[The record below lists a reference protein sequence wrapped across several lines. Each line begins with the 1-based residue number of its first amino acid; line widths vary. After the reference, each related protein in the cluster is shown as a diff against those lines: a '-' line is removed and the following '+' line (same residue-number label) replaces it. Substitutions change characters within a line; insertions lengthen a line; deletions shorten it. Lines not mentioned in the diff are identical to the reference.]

1 MVLLPMTNIVNWHGK
16 NRRGWYPLGP
26 LKFVG
31 SRQSQIDHLSSL
43 ERKRARRATRK
54 LMHAIRLQHERSL
67 IATSCNQATTTA
79 TAATSTATAT
89 TATAT
94 TATATTATA
103 TKPQSREAPTTNVLV
118 RPGTILDG
126 NQTSVAEALTTKWLG
141 KALTKWLTPQIFGL
155 IRGPKVFVLQFF
167 REYDGWNDTYMMS
180 YNTQHHLGYNTY
192 KQHNIALKYVRDD
205 LEARGC
211 SYVLFSNDIPI
222 LVPQF
227 VRDRGPDYHFVG
239 KPIFPWKWQEM
250 VAQMDDRSQEVVVHA
265 GQTNAACRSRGIVSC
280 SLQQLDIVD
289 HKRSYVA
296 QGERRFRNVWYFV
309 LECEDGTCV
318 FLHPSINVPKIEC
331 GSGHLP
337 ASDIVPTSGAGT
349 FSRFMDEGELRGP
362 GRRSTF
368 EQALRFDHT
377 QKHNHR
383 HPAVVG
389 IASSSS

>member
-43 ERKRARRATRK
+43 ERKRARRAQTRIFQAA
-54 LMHAIRLQHERSL
+54 LPHAIGL

-79 TAATSTATAT
+79 TAATS

-155 IRGPKVFVLQFF
+155 IRGPKVFGLQFF

-211 SYVLFSNDIPI
+211 SYVLFSNYIPF

-227 VRDRGPDYHFVG
+227 VHDRGPDYHFVG
-239 KPIFPWKWQEM
+239 TPIFLWKWQEM
-250 VAQMDDRSQEVVVHA
+250 VAQMDDRSQEVVVQ
-265 GQTNAACRSRGIVSC
+265 GKPMRPAA
-280 SLQQLDIVD
+280 
-289 HKRSYVA
+289 VA
-296 QGERRFRNVWYFV
+296 
-309 LECEDGTCV
+309 
-318 FLHPSINVPKIEC
+318 
-331 GSGHLP
+331 
-337 ASDIVPTSGAGT
+337 
-349 FSRFMDEGELRGP
+349 EL
-362 GRRSTF
+362 SV
-368 EQALRFDHT
+368 
-377 QKHNHR
+377 
-383 HPAVVG
+383 AVC
-389 IASSSS
+389 SSSTSMITNEAM